1 MRILK
6 EITID
11 HIEPISTLLESLD
24 KDEYNQF
31 NLITNE
37 FRKRANG
44 DLDRDNIRILS
55 TQIAN
60 DEQFRNKINST
71 KLKEEFEKI
80 NAKIELQLMLN
91 TYNSKKGTK

>member
-1 MRILK
+1 M
-6 EITID
+6 
-11 HIEPISTLLESLD
+11 
-24 KDEYNQF
+24 
-31 NLITNE
+31 
-37 FRKRANG
+37 
-44 DLDRDNIRILS
+44 DRDNIRILS

-60 DEQFRNKINST
+60 DEQFRNKINSA